1 MGTIKKKRLIVF
13 LSLLLI
19 GAAALFF
26 HMYTSSQDSV
36 SGAMY
41 TSSQDSSSSTMY
53 GSSQNAVSGA
63 DALSEEEA
71 WKNAMAERLASS
83 IKCLENVE
91 DVSVNTETE
100 PVEVD
105 ITMSDTT
112 PLSSDAREGI
122 GRLADAMLP
131 DAAVDFMEPDSK
143 K

>member
-1 MGTIKKKRLIVF
+1 MSKNKVF
-13 LSLLLI
+13 RYFMVLLI
-19 GAAALFF
+19 GTGAAALFF
-26 HMYTSSQDSV
+26 HMYT
-36 SGAMY
+36 G
-41 TSSQDSSSSTMY
+41 SQDSSSSTMY

-91 DVSVNTETE
+91 GVSVNTEAE

-122 GRLADAMLP
+122 GRLADAMFP
-131 DAAVDFMEPDSK
+131 GAAVDFTESDSEN
-143 K
+143 

>member
-41 TSSQDSSSSTMY
+41 TSSQDSSSRTMY

-83 IKCLENVE
+83 IKSLENVE
-91 DVSVNTETE
+91 DVSVNTEAE

-131 DAAVDFMEPDSK
+131 GAAVDFTESDSEN
-143 K
+143 

>member
-41 TSSQDSSSSTMY
+41 TSSQDSSSRTMY

-83 IKCLENVE
+83 IKSLENVE

>member
-83 IKCLENVE
+83 IKSLENVE

>member
-26 HMYTSSQDSV
+26 HMYT
-36 SGAMY
+36 
-41 TSSQDSSSSTMY
+41 
-53 GSSQNAVSGA
+53 SSQNAVSGA

-91 DVSVNTETE
+91 DVSVNTEAE

-122 GRLADAMLP
+122 GRLTDAMFP
-131 DAAVDFMEPDSK
+131 GAAVDFTESDSEN
-143 K
+143 

>member
-19 GAAALFF
+19 GAALFF
-26 HMYTSSQDSV
+26 HMYTSSQDS
-36 SGAMY
+36 
-41 TSSQDSSSSTMY
+41 SSRTMY

-83 IKCLENVE
+83 IKSLENVE
-91 DVSVNTETE
+91 DVSVNTEAE

-122 GRLADAMLP
+122 GRLADAMFP
-131 DAAVDFMEPDSK
+131 GAAVDFTESDSEN
-143 K
+143 

>member
-19 GAAALFF
+19 GAALFF
-26 HMYTSSQDSV
+26 HMYTSSQDS
-36 SGAMY
+36 
-41 TSSQDSSSSTMY
+41 SSRTMY

-71 WKNAMAERLASS
+71 WKNTMAERLASS
-83 IKCLENVE
+83 IKSLENVE
-91 DVSVNTETE
+91 DVSVNTEAE
-100 PVEVD
+100 PVEGD

-122 GRLADAMLP
+122 GRLADAMFP
-131 DAAVDFMEPDSK
+131 GAAVDFTESDSEN
-143 K
+143 

>member
-1 MGTIKKKRLIVF
+1 MGAIKKKRLIVF

-91 DVSVNTETE
+91 DVSVNTEAE

-122 GRLADAMLP
+122 GRLADAMFP
-131 DAAVDFMEPDSK
+131 GAAVDFTESDSEN
-143 K
+143 

>member
-63 DALSEEEA
+63 DALSEERGGGKEWA
-71 WKNAMAERLASS
+71 GPSS
-83 IKCLENVE
+83 
-91 DVSVNTETE
+91 SG
-100 PVEVD
+100 
-105 ITMSDTT
+105 M
-112 PLSSDAREGI
+112 
-122 GRLADAMLP
+122 
-131 DAAVDFMEPDSK
+131 
-143 K
+143 

>member
-41 TSSQDSSSSTMY
+41 TSSQ
-53 GSSQNAVSGA
+53 NAVSGA

-71 WKNAMAERLASS
+71 WKNTMAERLASS
-83 IKCLENVE
+83 IKSLENVE
-91 DVSVNTETE
+91 DVSVNTEAE

>member
-53 GSSQNAVSGA
+53 TSSQNAVSGA

-83 IKCLENVE
+83 IKSLENVE
-91 DVSVNTETE
+91 DVSVNTEAE

>member
-53 GSSQNAVSGA
+53 TSSQNAVSGA

>member
-53 GSSQNAVSGA
+53 TSSQNAVSGA

-83 IKCLENVE
+83 IKSLENVE

>member
-19 GAAALFF
+19 GAALFF
-26 HMYTSSQDSV
+26 H
-36 SGAMY
+36 MY

-71 WKNAMAERLASS
+71 WKNTMAERLASY
-83 IKCLENVE
+83 IKSLENVE
-91 DVSVNTETE
+91 DVSVNTEAE

-122 GRLADAMLP
+122 GRLADAMFP
-131 DAAVDFMEPDSK
+131 GAAVDFTESDSEN
-143 K
+143 

>member
-19 GAAALFF
+19 GAALFF
-26 HMYTSSQDSV
+26 HMYTSSQDS
-36 SGAMY
+36 
-41 TSSQDSSSSTMY
+41 SSRTMY

-91 DVSVNTETE
+91 DVSVNTEAE

-122 GRLADAMLP
+122 GRLADAMFP
-131 DAAVDFMEPDSK
+131 GAAVDFTESDSEN
-143 K
+143 